1 MHEKTH
7 RPNISTETQLGRH
20 RIDGVSLIPKMNGKT
35 LLGEPEEVDV
45 YALAQ
50 RGKPLFVLRTCMFQF

>member
-20 RIDGVSLIPKMNGKT
+20 RIDCVSLIPKMNGKT
-35 LLGEPEEVDV
+35 ILGEPEEVDV
-45 YALAQ
+45 LAQ